1 MSQTKVVECRRVGR
15 SARGSRPTV
24 PGCVGPRSGN
34 TKYRSTLGTV
44 QVLAGTVH
52 RIIVHRHVRPVA
64 ESKVWHGNIA
74 HNNNN
79 ALLISW
85 HSRPGSSALEA

>member
-1 MSQTKVVECRRVGR
+1 MS
-15 SARGSRPTV
+15 SRGP
-24 PGCVGPRSGN
+24 VGPRFATDRAGVRGTSIGQ
-34 TKYRSTLGTV
+34 YEVQEYLRYSTGT
-44 QVLAGTVH
+44 GGYSTSY
-52 RIIVHRHVRPVA
+52 HRHVRPVA